1 MWRDNPPEVSEDEPG
16 VDKSAPGAEV
26 LDFNDGMDE
35 VDEIRFQIRDSSWIF
50 YLQSEHR
57 KQFF

>member
-1 MWRDNPPEVSEDEPG
+1 VSEDEPG

-35 VDEIRFQIRDSSWIF
+35 VDEIRFQIRDSS
-50 YLQSEHR
+50 
-57 KQFF
+57 